1 MRFFAMVAGA
11 SKGESAP
18 GVSNLQ
24 QIENKILDSNPILEG
39 VFCAQTLCQINL
51 NSVRKCQ
58 NIEK

>member
-1 MRFFAMVAGA
+1 MVAGA